1 MGKKLLA
8 SGETLSS
15 DEQKKTK
22 NTVVPSA
29 KPSTASTDEI
39 KKPTNRKNASKP
51 VGSSTGPDTL
61 IRAPAEEHRRWCT
74 CVPKETI
81 LTRNYYYSA
90 LGCQPSASEEDLRL
104 SYNAEFDRFQL
115 IFEKQE
121 GRLTA
126 EQIDQFMELNFAY
139 KILGPE
145 NRRIYDRYGLRGIER
160 VGDTCLSNCASNYHR
175 LFMLLSC
182 LTCCFC
188 CYLCGNLKS
197 KPPKKC
203 PVHGMF
209 LPAEGHTATVL
220 KKSKYANVVEKSQ
233 KRNKKADLLEQS
245 ADLHSLP
252 KKVAKEAP
260 KEAKK
265 AKTAA
270 ASPKTGY
277 EKTKED
283 GFGVPSAV
291 ADVTKEK
298 DSFETV
304 EQAEQPSPVPK
315 EEQK

>member
-1 MGKKLLA
+1 
-8 SGETLSS
+8 
-15 DEQKKTK
+15 
-22 NTVVPSA
+22 
-29 KPSTASTDEI
+29 
-39 KKPTNRKNASKP
+39 
-51 VGSSTGPDTL
+51 
-61 IRAPAEEHRRWCT
+61 
-74 CVPKETI
+74 
-81 LTRNYYYSA
+81 
-90 LGCQPSASEEDLRL
+90 
-104 SYNAEFDRFQL
+104 
-115 IFEKQE
+115 
-121 GRLTA
+121 
-126 EQIDQFMELNFAY
+126 MELNFAY

-160 VGDTCLSNCASNYHR
+160 VGDTCLSNCASNFHC
-175 LFMLLSC
+175 LFMLLNC

-209 LPAEGHTATVL
+209 LPTEGHTATVL
-220 KKSKYANVVEKSQ
+220 EKSKYAKMVEKSQ
-233 KRNKKADLLEQS
+233 KKSKKVDLLEPS
-245 ADLHSLP
+245 TDLRSIP
-252 KKVAKEAP
+252 KKVTKEPLKEA
-260 KEAKK
+260 AK

-270 ASPKTGY
+270 ASPRTGY

-304 EQAEQPSPVPK
+304 EQAEQVVPSPAPK